1 MITNNKQKF
10 RKTETKLETI
20 NPELAALIRR
30 DPPIY
35 MNLSEAACYLNVSP
49 RTLRD
54 NVRSGSISMV
64 KMGGR
69 ILFRRVQLDADLEKI
84 MSTNP

>member
-10 RKTETKLETI
+10 RNTETKLEII

-30 DPPIY
+30 DPPVY
-35 MNLSEAACYLNVSP
+35 MSLSEAACYIAMSP

-54 NVRSGSISMV
+54 NVRRGKISMV
-64 KMGGR
+64 KIGGR

-84 MSTNP
+84 MNTKP